1 MSDPIDAG
9 RDVGD
14 MSLTAALR
22 QGRLKVDTY
31 VDESLAAFQDW
42 SEETATEM
50 LCNGAAP
57 RVLAVKP
64 SRRQEGFMGADWLWW
79 WLDPDGA
86 CFGMLS
92 QAKRLHGAPG
102 AREIDFL
109 YRNKNGRQIDLLM
122 HTAGDFGVPAV
133 YTLYYG
139 LPDQRADLRCREH
152 SQACER
158 CRQASVSVLTALEAD
173 EIALQPRH
181 AASQAFVQG
190 TPLEQLPFH
199 DNRSRALY
207 GYLLADGSLS
217 PALKQFLQQ
226 PQRGARAA
234 ARVLLDRVAFERQLQ
249 FSGVSSDTVDVGGEP
264 LFDTL
269 PLDRGHFREPYFQ
282 HILRGLR
289 AAPPAYVMDA
299 LVGGPLPSWVRQSV
313 AGVVI
318 ART

>member
-1 MSDPIDAG
+1 M
-9 RDVGD
+9 
-14 MSLTAALR
+14 LTGCGGGWTRMACASGCCHR
-22 QGRLKVDTY
+22 PSGFT
-31 VDESLAAFQDW
+31 
-42 SEETATEM
+42 
-50 LCNGAAP
+50 AP
-57 RVLAVKP
+57 RGLERSTSCTGIRTV
-64 SRRQEGFMGADWLWW
+64 
-79 WLDPDGA
+79 
-86 CFGMLS
+86 
-92 QAKRLHGAPG
+92 
-102 AREIDFL
+102 
-109 YRNKNGRQIDLLM
+109 GRSTYLCTPQGTL
-122 HTAGDFGVPAV
+122 GVPAV

-181 AASQAFVQG
+181 AAAQAFVQC

-207 GYLLADGSLS
+207 GYLLEDGSLS

-249 FSGVSSDTVDVGGEP
+249 FSGVSSDTVDVGSEP

-299 LVGGPLPSWVRQSV
+299 LVSGSLPSWVRQSV